1 VPPATGSNSPRL
13 SAWKNRVYYMGMVDA
28 EIERTE

>member
-1 VPPATGSNSPRL
+1 
-13 SAWKNRVYYMGMVDA
+13 MGMVDA